1 MAVLFLTH
9 PYLSPGPAYEWQ
21 LIEAHGPHLSV
32 LLHSSD
38 RFQGS
43 GALFFVPNRGEM
55 TLPLTANQLTLVK
68 GRTLI
73 LIAFNLLQS
82 ISVQPQ
88 GVQFGLDH
96 FDELKKLGPRICRVP
111 SSMILTIKFL
121 VTGSKVFQMAK
132 TTLGNNLDSFSA
144 SGTV

>member
-1 MAVLFLTH
+1 
-9 PYLSPGPAYEWQ
+9 
-21 LIEAHGPHLSV
+21 
-32 LLHSSD
+32 
-38 RFQGS
+38 
-43 GALFFVPNRGEM
+43 M

>member
-1 MAVLFLTH
+1 M
-9 PYLSPGPAYEWQ
+9 
-21 LIEAHGPHLSV
+21 I
-32 LLHSSD
+32 
-38 RFQGS
+38 
-43 GALFFVPNRGEM
+43 
-55 TLPLTANQLTLVK
+55 LPLTANQLTLVK
-68 GRTLI
+68 SRTLV

-82 ISVQPQ
+82 IPIQSQ

-96 FDELKKLGPRICRVP
+96 FDELKKSGPRIRRVP
-111 SSMILTIKFL
+111 SPMILIMKFL